1 MKLKDAYSL
10 EVKLRQ
16 AKISSVLQ
24 LEGCIEIICKNLYTG
39 WTPSSEFL
47 IFIWFLG
54 ELSICI
60 FTFLGDARAAG
71 LVTTLWEPLV

>member
-39 WTPSSEFL
+39 
-47 IFIWFLG
+47 
-54 ELSICI
+54 C
-60 FTFLGDARAAG
+60 
-71 LVTTLWEPLV
+71 